1 MKKNNFK
8 IIELKPKK
16 NKSSVK
22 RTVFIKD
29 FIIEEII
36 GIHEHE
42 KVKKQKIKFNV
53 IIDVDQNTIPNEKNI
68 KSIIDYEKIAN
79 KLENLTKIKKYNFLE
94 TLAEDSFREIFED
107 KRINSVKIKIE
118 KPDAIKNAGSVGVE
132 VFKTRKD
139 YEES

>member
-36 GIHEHE
+36 GIHDHE

-139 YEES
+139 YEGS